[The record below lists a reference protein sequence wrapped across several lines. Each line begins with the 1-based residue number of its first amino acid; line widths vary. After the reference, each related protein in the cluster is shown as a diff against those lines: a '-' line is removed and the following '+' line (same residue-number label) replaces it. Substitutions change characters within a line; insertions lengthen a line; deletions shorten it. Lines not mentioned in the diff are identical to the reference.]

1 MENTDWKNETVLTM
15 TWTLEDVASILEDA
29 DVEPTEQNVRKALA
43 KFAETHPVTVAET
56 LYDNM
61 SEESY
66 DTLST
71 ILEDTIDKI
80 R

>member
-1 MENTDWKNETVLTM
+1 MENTNWKNETVLTM
-15 TWTLEDVASILEDA
+15 TWTLEDVASVLEGA
-29 DVEPTEQNVRKALA
+29 GVEPTELNVRKALA
-43 KFAETHPVTVAET
+43 TFDENHPVNVAET

-71 ILEDTIDKI
+71 ILSDTIDKI

>member
-1 MENTDWKNETVLTM
+1 MENTNWKNETVLTM

-29 DVEPTEQNVRKALA
+29 GIEPTELNVRKALA
-43 KFAETHPVTVAET
+43 KFDETHPVTVAET

-71 ILEDTIDKI
+71 ILSDTIEKI